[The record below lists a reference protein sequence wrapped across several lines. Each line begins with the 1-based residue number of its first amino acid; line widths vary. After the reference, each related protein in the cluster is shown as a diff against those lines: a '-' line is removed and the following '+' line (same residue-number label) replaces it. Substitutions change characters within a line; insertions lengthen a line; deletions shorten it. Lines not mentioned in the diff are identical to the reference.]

1 MKYFAVGVLLGATQN
16 IEALEL
22 RDGYVCED
30 AVYNQE
36 LMGDVTEIFGIT
48 FPDSDIYTL
57 SFEEAK
63 EKLTQLYEASD

>member
-36 LMGDVTEIFGIT
+36 LMGDVTEIGIT
-48 FPDSDIYTL
+48 YPDSDIYWL

-63 EKLTQLYEASD
+63 EKLTQLYEDSD

>member
-1 MKYFAVGVLLGATQN
+1 MKYFAVGVLLGATKN

-36 LMGDVTEIFGIT
+36 LMGDVTEIGIT
-48 FPDSDIYTL
+48 FDSDIYWL

-63 EKLTQLYEASD
+63 EKLTQLYEDSD

>member
-36 LMGDVTEIFGIT
+36 LMGDVSEIGIT
-48 FPDSDIYTL
+48 FDSDIYWL

-63 EKLTQLYEASD
+63 EKLTQLYEDSD